1 MNILINLKKIKLKN
15 LLMLILPILIF
26 FYTFYKS
33 EIVFDGFDRSYYLKY
48 YIISLFLLIFSIVY
62 IFIDTE
68 FKKKLIYL

>member
-1 MNILINLKKIKLKN
+1 
-15 LLMLILPILIF
+15 MLISILIF

-33 EIVFDGFDRSYYLKY
+33 ETVFDGFDRSYYLKY

-68 FKKKLIYL
+68 FKKLIYL